1 FFITSSPRVI
11 VIFDIK
17 TPSRFSSTHNKDNT
31 VYVYI
36 QLSEKAINI
45 VKLCRNAVSLRDAE
59 TLVQHPAPMTH
70 LAKSDISEGLIRLSV
85 GLETDPGW
93 DTFNYWCIPS
103 IAALRSSDSDFTSPR
118 SSPRMVILAAAS
130 RTSILS

>member
-1 FFITSSPRVI
+1 M
-11 VIFDIK
+11 
-17 TPSRFSSTHNKDNT
+17 
-31 VYVYI
+31 YI

-103 IAALRSSDSDFTSPR
+103 IAALRSSDSDFISPR